1 MKRMKAAFEAVLQRY
16 PEVALEV
23 RSLLLEELLKAW
35 KLDSDR
41 RVSEVQQE
49 LSTCVVKLDEAYK
62 TKRLLAFKEA
72 IRYFSLEARHTI
84 DQILHSSG
92 EEDEVLK

>member
-1 MKRMKAAFEAVLQRY
+1 MVFEGILRQHLTAP
-16 PEVALEV
+16 PEVAQ
-23 RSLLLEELLKAW
+23 SLLDALMDAW

-41 RVSEVQQE
+41 RVSAVQQE

-72 IRYFSLEARHTI
+72 IRYFSLEARYKV
-84 DQILHSSG
+84 DRILHSSG
-92 EEDEVLK
+92 EEDEVLE

>member
-1 MKRMKAAFEAVLQRY
+1 MVFEGVLRQY
-16 PEVALEV
+16 LEV
-23 RSLLLEELLKAW
+23 SPETRQSLLDALLNAW

-41 RVSEVQQE
+41 RTSEVQQE

-72 IRYFSLEARHTI
+72 IRYFSLEARHNI
-84 DQILHSSG
+84 DQILHSTG
-92 EEDEVLK
+92 GEDELVE